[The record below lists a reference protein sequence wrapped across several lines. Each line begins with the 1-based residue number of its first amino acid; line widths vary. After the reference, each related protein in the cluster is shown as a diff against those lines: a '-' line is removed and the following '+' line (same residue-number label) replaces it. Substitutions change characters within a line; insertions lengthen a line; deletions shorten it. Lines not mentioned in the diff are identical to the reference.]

1 MVTVAYASVDE
12 RTKFIQRSYTHLAG
26 AIGAF
31 IIVEFLFFQ
40 IGIARIIAEF
50 VFATR
55 FAWLA
60 ILGGMSLLGWL
71 SRELISQNADR
82 ETQYMGLGIYII
94 GKAIIFAPIL
104 YIAAKYSG
112 DPNLIPTA
120 AIFTL
125 LLFGGLTTVAFTTR
139 KDFSFLGSILKIGG
153 FVALGLIVC
162 SLIFGFS
169 LGIFFSAGMIIFAS
183 AAILY
188 DTSKVIHKYQTHQ
201 YVAAALSLFS
211 SVMLLFYYV
220 VRILLR
226 TQSRR

>member
-71 SRELISQNADR
+71 SRELISQNNV
-82 ETQYMGLGIYII
+82 T
-94 GKAIIFAPIL
+94 F
-104 YIAAKYSG
+104 
-112 DPNLIPTA
+112 
-120 AIFTL
+120 L
-125 LLFGGLTTVAFTTR
+125 LCCANFIKNPV
-139 KDFSFLGSILKIGG
+139 SSLK
-153 FVALGLIVC
+153 
-162 SLIFGFS
+162 S
-169 LGIFFSAGMIIFAS
+169 
-183 AAILY
+183 
-188 DTSKVIHKYQTHQ
+188 
-201 YVAAALSLFS
+201 
-211 SVMLLFYYV
+211 
-220 VRILLR
+220 
-226 TQSRR
+226 